1 MQLIKNRTKCIE
13 HDEEIIY
20 STQNLDYFLTI
31 SPDTIYCYGNRK
43 TDLSNFLIPGI
54 TSKISAESG
63 NFLLTSDIFKN
74 IIELYN
80 IEQDK
85 TYFLLRIIDNS
96 MSDDELRETV
106 FLFDDKN
113 DCISF
118 NSVLIDI
125 LLKYKIDY
133 LNLIKS

>member
-1 MQLIKNRTKCIE
+1 MIKNRTKSIE
-13 HDEEIIY
+13 HNEEIIY

-31 SPDTIYCYGNRK
+31 SHETIYCYGNRK

-74 IIELYN
+74 IIDLYN
-80 IEQDK
+80 IEPDK

-96 MSDDELRETV
+96 ISDDELRETV

-125 LLKYKIDY
+125 SLKYKIDY

>member
-1 MQLIKNRTKCIE
+1 MIKNRTNCIE
-13 HDEEIIY
+13 HNEEIIY

-63 NFLLTSDIFKN
+63 EFLLNSDIFKN
-74 IIELYN
+74 IIKLFN

-96 MSDDELRETV
+96 KLDDESREKF
-106 FLFDDKN
+106 FLFADKN

-118 NSVLIDI
+118 NSALIDI
-125 LLKYKIDY
+125 SLKYKTDH
-133 LNLIKS
+133 LNLIKI